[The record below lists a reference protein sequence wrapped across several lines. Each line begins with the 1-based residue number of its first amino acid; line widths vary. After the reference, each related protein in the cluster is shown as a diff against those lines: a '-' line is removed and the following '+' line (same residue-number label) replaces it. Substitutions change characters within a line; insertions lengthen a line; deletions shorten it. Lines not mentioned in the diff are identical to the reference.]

1 MNAPWRAQKGAIHLP
16 ECAIELDECELGSGG
31 KRMKR
36 FAVLLVV
43 IAVGVSAGGRI
54 SGEPQTSREATVE
67 QEMRRLA
74 AYEVDLVLRSDIQGM
89 DRFYPADMIV
99 TNPFNQVIDKA
110 RVLERVRG
118 NIIRY
123 TAMTKEVEHF
133 RLLRPDTAMIMG
145 LETAKVTADAA
156 RPDAGKMTYRRF
168 TEIWILRNSEW
179 KKVVRHANH
188 FEPEV

>member
-1 MNAPWRAQKGAIHLP
+1 
-16 ECAIELDECELGSGG
+16 
-31 KRMKR
+31 
-36 FAVLLVV
+36 
-43 IAVGVSAGGRI
+43 
-54 SGEPQTSREATVE
+54 
-67 QEMRRLA
+67 
-74 AYEVDLVLRSDIQGM
+74 
-89 DRFYPADMIV
+89 MIV

-110 RVLERVRG
+110 QVLERVRG

-168 TEIWILRNSEW
+168 TEIWILRNTEW

-188 FEPEV
+188 FEPGV